1 MSDLQRSAGIIAFP
15 LPPAA
20 ADAALRA
27 REYGQTL
34 ATVVRGLPVGVVTAV
49 PGGVIAFAEPTF
61 AALLG
66 YDDPRSLEGRNIF
79 ELTHPD
85 DRDPDETYADEVLRG
100 VRAGYTLEKRFLRA
114 DGSAIWCA
122 ISATVVRDASG
133 VPDFAFG
140 VVQDISARKAAE
152 AAAAAALAR
161 AEEGRRILEAIMA
174 HVPEGITVADAP
186 DVRIRMVSAYGAALT
201 GRPSSA
207 LEEIPAEAQ
216 PDAWDI
222 YHVDGVT
229 RARPEELPLTRATV
243 RGDVVKD
250 EEWVLGRPDGV
261 RITVLCNAGPIR
273 DADGRL
279 VGGVIAW
286 RDIDERKRAA
296 EERERLLREAQAARD
311 VAEAALHS
319 RDALLARVTHD
330 LRTPIAA
337 NYGYACL
344 MRDGIPEPVAGA
356 HHENVRRII
365 ANQQH
370 MMVLIDRLLEFA
382 RGALHREG
390 GDELELASVSVAE
403 LLGAVE
409 PLVAPQLRESGLEFR
424 CPACESELVVRVDR
438 THAVQI
444 LVNLVGNAIKFTPPG
459 GRVSLEAAA
468 VNESVRITVTDTGV
482 GIAPAELEHIFEP
495 FVQAHA
501 APVSRQA
508 AERSRGFG
516 LGLAISR
523 ELAHGM
529 GGSLTVES
537 TPGHGSTF
545 ALTLRRG

>member
-1 MSDLQRSAGIIAFP
+1 LSDLERSTGPAAFP
-15 LPPAA
+15 WPPVA
-20 ADAALRA
+20 ADPVLRA

-34 ATVVRGLPVGVVTAV
+34 AAVVRGLPVRVVTAV
-49 PGGVIAFAEPTF
+49 PGWVIAFAEPTF

-66 YDDPRSLEGRNIF
+66 YDDPRSVEGRNVF
-79 ELTHPD
+79 DLTHPD
-85 DRDPDETYADEVLRG
+85 DRGLDETYADEVLRG

-122 ISATVVRDASG
+122 VSATVVRDAAG
-133 VPDFAFG
+133 APDFAFG

-161 AEEGRRILEAIMA
+161 AEEGRRILEAVMA
-174 HVPEGITVADAP
+174 HVPEGITVADTP

-201 GRPSSA
+201 GRPMSA
-207 LEEIPAEAQ
+207 LEEIPAQVHPE
-216 PDAWDI
+216 AWDI
-222 YHVDGVT
+222 YHADGVT
-229 RARPEELPLTRATV
+229 RAGAEELPLTRATV
-243 RGDVVKD
+243 QGAVVKD
-250 EEWVLGRPDGV
+250 EEWVLRRPDGAC
-261 RITVLCNAGPIR
+261 ITVLCNAGPIR

-296 EERERLLREAQAARD
+296 EERERLLQEARAARD
-311 VAEAALHS
+311 VAESALRA

-337 NYGYACL
+337 NYGYATL
-344 MRDGIPEPVAGA
+344 MRDGIPEPLPAV
-356 HHENVRRII
+356 HHENVRRMV

-370 MMVLIDRLLEFA
+370 MMVLIDRLPEFA
-382 RGALHREG
+382 RGSLHGEAG
-390 GDELELASVSVAE
+390 KESELAVVGVAE

-409 PLVAPQLRESGLEFR
+409 SLVAPQLREAGLDYG
-424 CPACESELVVRVDR
+424 CSACESTLAVRADR

-482 GIAPAELEHIFEP
+482 GIAPAQLEHIFEP
-495 FVQAHA
+495 FVQLQA
-501 APVSRQA
+501 APSPRQA
-508 AERSRGFG
+508 AVRARGFG

-523 ELAHGM
+523 ELARGM